1 MGKAIGFLISVFIL
15 FIAVA
20 VAFQVG
26 VAVSG
31 QVVESVAPGAA
42 QQMYGPL
49 GWGLALLMPFMFIAL
64 MAGLM
69 SAFFGGVHGRRGRWI
84 DHRRTMLEEW
94 HRQAHGEPARPDR
107 PSA

>member
-1 MGKAIGFLISVFIL
+1 MAKAIGSIISVFVL
-15 FIAVA
+15 FVAVA

-31 QVVESVAPGAA
+31 QVIDSVAPGAA
-42 QQMYGPL
+42 PQMSGPL

-64 MAGLM
+64 VAGLM
-69 SAFFGGVHGRRGRWI
+69 RAFFGGVHRREGRWI

-94 HRQAHGEPARPDR
+94 HRQAHGEPVRADR
-107 PSA
+107 PTA